1 MATFRTILATTTS
14 ISLALGALSSAAA
27 EQSSVPMNTHTTAT
41 ADHQDMSLSMSDQA
55 GMAQRLEAE
64 AVQYDQQATKH
75 ERMAKN
81 YRAGAGT
88 KGNSAALA
96 AHCERIAENFRDSA
110 TNAREMA
117 RMHRDN
123 AHSAAK

>member
-1 MATFRTILATTTS
+1 MSTFRIILATTTS
-14 ISLALGALSSAAA
+14 IALALGVLSSAAA
-27 EQSSVPMNTHTTAT
+27 GQSSTPSNMLAMTAV
-41 ADHQDMSLSMSDQA
+41 DHQDMSDQA
-55 GMAQRLEAE
+55 AMAQRLEAE
-64 AVQYDQQATKH
+64 AVQFDQQATEH

-81 YRAGAGT
+81 YRSGAGT

-96 AHCERIAENFRDSA
+96 AHCERIAKNLRDSA

-123 AHSAAK
+123 AHGAAK